1 MKRGRK
7 MQANRFFMAGSGAF
21 AMALAGC
28 MAAPLPPRMAG
39 PIPAAPVPQVAAVD
53 GGAAERA
60 CIAAGQERGLTVLG
74 VAGAR
79 DMTGPDGQAM
89 RDVMLRVSRGGA
101 QIEVRCNYQSAQ
113 DLARIML
120 I

>member
-1 MKRGRK
+1 
-7 MQANRFFMAGSGAF
+7 MQNTRVRILGGAALVLAMAGCG
-21 AMALAGC
+21 MAP
-28 MAAPLPPRMAG
+28 MAPPRVVG
-39 PIPAAPVPQVAAVD
+39 PVATAPIAQPPVLD

-60 CIAAGQERGLTVLG
+60 CIAAGQERGLNVLG

-79 DMTGPDGQAM
+79 DITGPNGEMM